1 MRKTIIMLLFL
12 LTPISSNADW
22 SKADTNRQ
30 IAFTAV
36 TVLDWSQTR
45 YISKHPDEFHEDF
58 NKYLGEHPTTNKV
71 NNYFLSAI
79 LINYGIA
86 YALPD
91 KYRKYWQYA
100 SITVEA
106 HFVRK
111 NYQLGI
117 GFDF

>member
-1 MRKTIIMLLFL
+1 MKNIIAVIVLLL
-12 LTPISSNADW
+12 SSSAHADW

-45 YISKHPDEFHEDF
+45 YISKHPDVFYEDF

-71 NNYFLSAI
+71 NNYFLSAM
-79 LINYGIA
+79 LINYYIA

-100 SITVEA
+100 SISVET
-106 HFVRK
+106 HFVRN